1 MKKLKIVLKKFYD
14 KYFFNLDFFDYFE
27 KSFFILFIICLFST
41 EIESVPQIFL
51 LKLVLVS
58 ITFWVMV
65 LINFQNYFQ
74 NKNFLNPKKELATIF
89 RESLKQDIPFIFFTT
104 FLTSIFLTNIEYGA
118 LNKPIG
124 IFLGLLDYEKLDSEL
139 YKFSFNGFYF
149 FISLVFS
156 LFFVFVILFL
166 LSYLYL
172 DMKYLIPER
181 GGLSKKEYEL
191 RCRRL
196 EDIIKTC
203 TNEKKLEEFI
213 NFIDLELKFLSER
226 QILGEDSFF
235 YDDSKH
241 NHKRESMLLLLYQ
254 PALKKFLTKYRD
266 KPKFEKAVINLH
278 NEAAK
283 RFSIE
288 KEIGF
293 EY

>member
-1 MKKLKIVLKKFYD
+1 MKKLKIVLKKFYE
-14 KYFFNLDFFDYFE
+14 KYFINLDFFDYFE
-27 KSFFILFIICLFST
+27 KSFFILFIIVLFST
-41 EIESVPQIFL
+41 EIESEPQIFL
-51 LKLVLVS
+51 LKIVLVS

-65 LINFQNYFQ
+65 WTNDKYYK
-74 NKNFLNPKKELATIF
+74 NKNFANPKKELATML
-89 RESLKQDIPFIFFTT
+89 RESLKHDIPLIFSSTLFIS
-104 FLTSIFLTNIEYGA
+104 LILSSID
-118 LNKPIG
+118 NKPIG
-124 IFLGLLDYEKLDSEL
+124 IFLGLINYEKLDSDL

-156 LFFVFVILFL
+156 LFFVFVILYL

-181 GGLSKKEYEL
+181 GGFSKREYNL

-203 TNEKKLEEFI
+203 TNEKKLKEFLNFI
-213 NFIDLELKFLSER
+213 NYELNLFR
-226 QILGEDSFF
+226 EDSSLYFAGKH
-235 YDDSKH
+235 KH
-241 NHKRESMLLLLYQ
+241 NRESMLLLLYK

-266 KPKFEKAVINLH
+266 KPKFEKVVINLH
-278 NEAAK
+278 NEIAK

-288 KEIGF
+288 KEKGF

>member
-27 KSFFILFIICLFST
+27 KSFFILFIICIFSLDSEFQT
-41 EIESVPQIFL
+41 IS
-51 LKLVLVS
+51 LKIILVS
-58 ITFWVMV
+58 ITFWLMV
-65 LINFQNYFQ
+65 WTNEKSYK
-74 NKNFLNPKKELATIF
+74 NKNFANPKEELAKML
-89 RESLKQDIPFIFFTT
+89 RESLKHDIPLIFASTLFISFI
-104 FLTSIFLTNIEYGA
+104 LSGID
-118 LNKPIG
+118 NKPIG

-181 GGLSKKEYEL
+181 GGLSKKEYDL

-213 NFIDLELKFLSER
+213 NFIDLELKFLRGR

-241 NHKRESMLLLLYQ
+241 KHKRESMLLLLYQ